1 MILVKLINACAAA
14 KMPILLQKPVH
25 AGDRNE
31 RRGIG
36 NSPRFSS
43 DRARATTYRAKPATV
58 PHTNGSGIKDD
69 GSTRTVK
76 SINAGIASN
85 NVLRCLLEASFH
97 VESRLIINPNGTNKE
112 KKPIQL
118 RACFKVSA
126 VRPGRPAR
134 GAGGGPGGGEA
145 PRGAPNKR

>member
-36 NSPRFSS
+36 NSPRFCS
-43 DRARATTYRAKPATV
+43 DRARATTCRAKPATV
-58 PHTNGSGIKDD
+58 PHSNGPGIKDD

-85 NVLRCLLEASFH
+85 NVLRCLLEASIH
-97 VESRLIINPNGTNKE
+97 VESRLIFFFFVFF
-112 KKPIQL
+112 L
-118 RACFKVSA
+118 VLLFFLLLACFFVF
-126 VRPGRPAR
+126 
-134 GAGGGPGGGEA
+134 
-145 PRGAPNKR
+145 

>member
-36 NSPRFSS
+36 NSPRFCS
-43 DRARATTYRAKPATV
+43 DRARATTCRAKPATV

-85 NVLRCLLEASFH
+85 NVLRCLLEASIH
-97 VESRLIINPNGTNKE
+97 AESRLIINPM
-112 KKPIQL
+112 
-118 RACFKVSA
+118 
-126 VRPGRPAR
+126 
-134 GAGGGPGGGEA
+134 A
-145 PRGAPNKR
+145 PTRKRSQSNSGLALKYPPSDLSNQREEQY